1 MSVSTRQYENSS
13 KRDDPMNP
21 GCPSDEVLRG
31 ILQNSD
37 QETRSTE
44 WLSHM
49 ITCRDCQERIS
60 NWQQQPQFKAL
71 IRSAADYEIEYNR
84 PPENSEISPVRD
96 VTPGEPDDVT
106 NNYQD
111 AALRRIGNYELLAL
125 IGTGGSGN
133 VFRAR
138 HIHLGRD
145 AAVKLLLPQF
155 SGSRV
160 ARLRFF
166 REMKSIGKLDHPYI
180 VHADDAGEYEQTLY
194 LAMELVNG
202 ENVDSFARRLG
213 PLPVPDACEIVRQA
227 AIGLQHIHE
236 NGLVHRD
243 LKPSNLL
250 LSKNGVKITDLGLAL
265 LIREVKNDHRLT
277 GTETVLGT
285 TDYMAPEQAEGS
297 HEVDIRAD
305 LYSLGCTLYRLLAGR
320 PPFSGPAYD
329 TALKKMVAH
338 ASHPIPN
345 IQQWRV
351 DTPPELAAI
360 IQRLMSKDRKN
371 RFATPIELAHELEP
385 FCGNLDL
392 AKIGITAPIQP
403 HLPRSATFKERT
415 APLGLSATEMV
426 TAEEAAVPRYF
437 VQHRWVTVGIIGMV
451 ALILAFS
458 LREFTREPVF
468 ERDAPGPQVA
478 QAPEHA
484 NDDAIANNNVVLRVP
499 NAAPAPAPLQP
510 IGVVETRWRA
520 KFGDDMKVLRW
531 PGWRPDG
538 AEVRF
543 SDELQGLSIQT
554 DGILRLF
561 QLGILGED
569 EVVTLSVKAISS
581 SRVSNF
587 GIFTGF
593 RIEDKDRPQLS
604 WFHEANVHLP
614 NSGRDYL
621 SVYRLRSFMTAENGA
636 RAGTA
641 DTDPYTR
648 PASPDLNRIDLKVV
662 LRPNAVPV
670 IYVDSKECIF
680 RERVFKDPPFT
691 GPFGICVQTGTML
704 FQDPQIT
711 RSSK

>member
-1 MSVSTRQYENSS
+1 MSVSTRTFENGSE
-13 KRDDPMNP
+13 RDDPMNP
-21 GCPSDEVLRG
+21 VCPSDEILRG

-49 ITCRDCQERIS
+49 ITCRNCQDRIS
-60 NWQQQPQFKAL
+60 NWQQQSRFEAL
-71 IRSAADYEIEYNR
+71 IQSAADYEIEYNR
-84 PPENSEISPVRD
+84 PPENRDISPVPD
-96 VTPGEPDDVT
+96 VTPGEPDGIT

-111 AALRRIGNYELLAL
+111 VPLRRIGNYELLAL

-145 AAVKLLLPQF
+145 AAVKLLLPQY

-194 LAMELVNG
+194 LAMKLVVG

-213 PLPVPDACEIVRQA
+213 PLPVPDACEIIRQA
-227 AIGLQHIHE
+227 SIGLQHIHE

-265 LIREVKNDHRLT
+265 LTREVKTDHRLT

-320 PPFSGPAYD
+320 PPFSGAAYD

-351 DTPPELAAI
+351 DVPPELAAI
-360 IQRLMSKDRKN
+360 IQRLMSKDRN
-371 RFATPIELAHELEP
+371 DRYATPIELAHELEP
-385 FCGNLDL
+385 FRGDLDL
-392 AKIGITAPIQP
+392 RKLGITAPIQP
-403 HLPRSATFKERT
+403 HLPRSETFKEQT
-415 APLGLSATEMV
+415 DPLSASTTKVV
-426 TAEEAAVPRYF
+426 TAEDSAVPRYF

-451 ALILAFS
+451 ALILMLS
-458 LREFTREPVF
+458 VREFTRESVI
-468 ERDAPGPQVA
+468 ERDSLGPQVA

-484 NDDAIANNNVVLRVP
+484 NDDAVGNNVP
-499 NAAPAPAPLQP
+499 NLAPPPPPVQP
-510 IGVVETRWRA
+510 IGVVETRWRG
-520 KFGDDMKVLRW
+520 KFGDKRRSWIGRGGGQTVPKCGLVMNW
-531 PGWRPDG
+531 EASAFRPITFCG
-538 AEVRF
+538 CF
-543 SDELQGLSIQT
+543 SWEFLARM
-554 DGILRLF
+554 RL
-561 QLGILGED
+561 
-569 EVVTLSVKAISS
+569 
-581 SRVSNF
+581 
-587 GIFTGF
+587 
-593 RIEDKDRPQLS
+593 
-604 WFHEANVHLP
+604 
-614 NSGRDYL
+614 
-621 SVYRLRSFMTAENGA
+621 
-636 RAGTA
+636 
-641 DTDPYTR
+641 
-648 PASPDLNRIDLKVV
+648 
-662 LRPNAVPV
+662 
-670 IYVDSKECIF
+670 
-680 RERVFKDPPFT
+680 
-691 GPFGICVQTGTML
+691 
-704 FQDPQIT
+704 
-711 RSSK
+711 